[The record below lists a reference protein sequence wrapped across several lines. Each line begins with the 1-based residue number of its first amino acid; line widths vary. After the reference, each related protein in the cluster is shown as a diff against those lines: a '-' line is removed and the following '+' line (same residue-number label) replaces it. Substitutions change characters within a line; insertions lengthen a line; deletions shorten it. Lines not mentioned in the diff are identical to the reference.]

1 MNILAS
7 LQALADAD
15 YKKFHSGLIPTVPQ
29 EKILGVRTPALRQLA
44 KKLHGTAE
52 AESFLWSLP
61 HVYYDENQLHAILLS
76 DLPDY
81 AFCLQ
86 ALEQFLPYV
95 DNWATCDIIKPKV
108 LRHDLQRLLPFI
120 KKCLHSDEEFTIRC
134 GLNLLMSYYL
144 DTAFTNEYLEW
155 VVEVKSDKYYVKM
168 MQAWFFATALAK
180 QYDASVVYLKE
191 HKLSAWVQQKT
202 IQKACESYRIS
213 SAEKAYLHTL
223 RDK

>member
-1 MNILAS
+1 
-7 LQALADAD
+7 
-15 YKKFHSGLIPTVPQ
+15 
-29 EKILGVRTPALRQLA
+29 
-44 KKLHGTAE
+44 
-52 AESFLWSLP
+52 
-61 HVYYDENQLHAILLS
+61 
-76 DLPDY
+76 
-81 AFCLQ
+81 
-86 ALEQFLPYV
+86 
-95 DNWATCDIIKPKV
+95 
-108 LRHDLQRLLPFI
+108 
-120 KKCLHSDEEFTIRC
+120 
-134 GLNLLMSYYL
+134 MSYYL

-213 SAEKAYLHTL
+213 SAEKAYLRTL

>member
-52 AESFLWSLP
+52 AESFYGPCLMSIMMKINYTPSCFRIYLITLFACRRWSSFYLMLIIGQP
-61 HVYYDENQLHAILLS
+61 AILS
-76 DLPDY
+76 NPKFY
-81 AFCLQ
+81 VMIYRGFCL
-86 ALEQFLPYV
+86 
-95 DNWATCDIIKPKV
+95 
-108 LRHDLQRLLPFI
+108 FI
-120 KKCLHSDEEFTIRC
+120 KKCLHSDEEFTIRR

-213 SAEKAYLHTL
+213 SAEKAYLRTL